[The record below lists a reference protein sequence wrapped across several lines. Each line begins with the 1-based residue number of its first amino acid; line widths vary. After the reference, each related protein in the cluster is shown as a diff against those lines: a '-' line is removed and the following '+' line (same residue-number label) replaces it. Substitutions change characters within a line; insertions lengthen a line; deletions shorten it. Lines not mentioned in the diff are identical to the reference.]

1 MNLSRSALVAA
12 VVTVA
17 VWTAK
22 AGVIAVSG
30 EGNSIFE
37 SILFLL
43 GLLACVVTGLLVG
56 AAAFAHRAIGWR
68 ILGAVLSFVVAS
80 VLGALVQVVVVAVQP
95 AHPGWVYG
103 EINLWVIML
112 ALLGAALLI
121 VRVQET
127 RVPAPAA
134 SLGAREDTR
143 DRDRGTRARAGSRTL
158 P

>member
-1 MNLSRSALVAA
+1 MNLSRSALVASVA
-12 VVTVA
+12 TVVL
-17 VWTAK
+17 WTAK

-43 GLLACVVTGLLVG
+43 GLLACVVAGVLVG

-68 ILGAVLSFVVAS
+68 ALGAVLSFVVVS
-80 VLGALVQVVVVAVQP
+80 VLGALVQVAVVAVQP
-95 AHPGWVYG
+95 PHPGWVYG

-121 VRVQET
+121 VKVQESRT
-127 RVPAPAA
+127 PEVAA

-143 DRDRGTRARAGSRTL
+143 DRDRGTRARAGSRTR